1 MPPSH
6 FDRKVANWSGQ
17 TQELPLPVCPKPDDT
32 PYTGHGAILLLPD
45 IPTRILPAMTETR
58 RLYEQISQQLAKEIA
73 EGKYELGQRLPS
85 ERELA
90 QSFGVSRPTVREA
103 IIALELD
110 ELVEVRL
117 GSGVYVTNRLPPQG
131 HERAKDIGPFELLE
145 ARRAIEGEACAL
157 AALRIED
164 AQIAQ
169 LSALVAQ
176 MRDDNQHNEI
186 LMSEEAD
193 RRFHELIASS
203 TQNSGII
210 AAVQM
215 LWDARARSPQSH
227 LMDDKGRAS
236 GLKPP
241 IAEHTAIVRALKR
254 RDPEAARAAMHEHIT
269 RVIED
274 MLEATEVEELERA
287 RAVAAEK
294 RRRYSP
300 VRRKV
305 SAR

>member
-1 MPPSH
+1 MTGL
-6 FDRKVANWSGQ
+6 DRPTIERHCHIRLLEAPG
-17 TQELPLPVCPKPDDT
+17 T
-32 PYTGHGAILLLPD
+32 PILHTMAEP
-45 IPTRILPAMTETR
+45 R
-58 RLYEQISQQLAKEIA
+58 RLYEQIARKLAKSIA
-73 EGKYELGQRLPS
+73 GGEYELGQRLPS

-90 QSFGVSRPTVREA
+90 QAFDVSRPTVREA

-110 ELVEVRL
+110 ELVDVRL
-117 GSGVYVTNRLPPQG
+117 GSGVYVKNLHPPSG
-131 HERAKDIGPFELLE
+131 SEGVKDIGPFELLE

-164 AQIAQ
+164 EQLVQLAELIAE
-169 LSALVAQ
+169 
-176 MRDDNQHNEI
+176 MRDDNRHHEI
-186 LMSEEAD
+186 LKSEDAD

-227 LMDDKGRAS
+227 LMDDKGRAR

-241 IAEHTAIVRALKR
+241 IEEHAAILRALKR
-254 RDPEAARAAMHEHIT
+254 RDPKAARAAMHEHLS

-274 MLEATEVEELERA
+274 MLEVTEVKEIERA

-294 RRRYSP
+294 RRRYS
-300 VRRKV
+300 
-305 SAR
+305 SARGKVAAR

>member
-1 MPPSH
+1 MPEP
-6 FDRKVANWSGQ
+6 
-17 TQELPLPVCPKPDDT
+17 
-32 PYTGHGAILLLPD
+32 
-45 IPTRILPAMTETR
+45 R
-58 RLYEQISQQLAKEIA
+58 RLYEKISQTLAASIA
-73 EGKYELGQRLPS
+73 EGKYEVGQRLPS

-110 ELVEVRL
+110 GLVEVRL
-117 GSGVYVTNRLPPQG
+117 GSGVYVSNRQPPSG
-131 HERAKDIGPFELLE
+131 SEGAKDIGPFELLE
-145 ARRAIEGEACAL
+145 ARRVIEGEAAAL
-157 AALRIED
+157 AALRID
-164 AQIAQ
+164 DTQLAQ
-169 LSALVAQ
+169 LTSLIAE
-176 MRDDNQHNEI
+176 MRDDNRHNEI

-227 LMDDKGRAS
+227 LMDDKGRAR

-241 IAEHTAIVRALKR
+241 IEEHAAIVRALKKH
-254 RDPEAARAAMHEHIT
+254 DPEAARAAMHEHIT

-274 MLEATEVEELERA
+274 MLKVTEVEEMERA
-287 RAVAAEK
+287 RASAAEK